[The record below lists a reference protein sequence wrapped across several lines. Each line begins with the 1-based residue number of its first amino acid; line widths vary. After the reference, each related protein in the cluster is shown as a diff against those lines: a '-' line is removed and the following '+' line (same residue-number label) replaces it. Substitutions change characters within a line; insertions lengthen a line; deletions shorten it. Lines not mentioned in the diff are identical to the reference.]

1 VTVESGREAGSP
13 ALLALRDLGCVRDGR
28 WLFRHLSLELAPG
41 AALEL
46 TGPNGSGKSTL
57 LRTIAGLDEPQAG
70 SVQCVP
76 FLYLGHRAGLA
87 SLLTVAANLRW
98 YAELQGVAP
107 DLDRVLARVGLAGY
121 AEVACRSLSAGQLRR
136 VALARLCLGGAA
148 LWLLDEPLT
157 ALDAAGQA
165 LVADLIAEHRAHG
178 GAAVW
183 STHQGLGVADARQLT
198 LGSAVEVAYD
208 SEDDMTQP
216 LSRSNGSPA

>member
-1 VTVESGREAGSP
+1 MPTKSGSAV
-13 ALLALRDLGCVRDGR
+13 LLALRDLGCVRDGR
-28 WLFRHLSLELAPG
+28 WLFRHLSLELPAG

-57 LRTIAGLDEPQAG
+57 LRTVAGLDEPQAG
-70 SVQCVP
+70 SVRCAP
-76 FLYLGHRAGLA
+76 HLYLGHRPGLS

-107 DLDRVLARVGLAGY
+107 DLERVLNRVGLTGY

-136 VALARLCLGGAA
+136 VALARLCLGGAL

-157 ALDAAGQA
+157 ALDASGQA
-165 LVADLIAEHRAHG
+165 LVADLIAEHLASG

-183 STHQGLGVADARQLT
+183 STHQPLGVVGARQLT
-198 LGSAVEVAYD
+198 LGPAVEVGVD

-216 LSRSNGSPA
+216 LPRLEETRA